1 VQSGSYTLT
10 SSEASNVIQK
20 YTGTLTD
27 NVTVVLPQTIQ
38 VYYITN
44 QTDGTGA
51 EYEITFTTG
60 AGGDVASVP
69 AGQQVILLCDSVN
82 LLNASTIAAGAVN
95 LSLVSGTAGAP
106 SLNFASETSTG
117 IYRPG
122 SGEFGISILG
132 TKRFG
137 LIASG
142 LEITG
147 TGNFTDGVQGG
158 TFS

>member
-1 VQSGSYTLT
+1 
-10 SSEASNVIQK
+10 
-20 YTGTLTD
+20 
-27 NVTVVLPQTIQ
+27 
-38 VYYITN
+38 
-44 QTDGTGA
+44 
-51 EYEITFTTG
+51 
-60 AGGDVASVP
+60 
-69 AGQQVILLCDSVN
+69 VILLCDSVN

-132 TKRFG
+132 TQLFD
-137 LIASG
+137 LTASG
-142 LEITG
+142 LNIYG
-147 TGNFTDGVQGG
+147 TGNFTGGILGG